1 MHVVATLQGVTKRS
15 PLLCRG
21 VVKRDPL
28 PCKVSGKTQIPRGKP
43 GLPRPGDGVDFHDLT
58 SGDLAAEVVRISDE
72 HPRWLALCGACAK
85 FAQAEQPARQKII
98 PAVTFSGCAPAL

>member
-1 MHVVATLQGVTKRS
+1 MQGGRETR
-15 PLLCRG
+15 PPCIEG
-21 VVKRDPL
+21 V
-28 PCKVSGKTQIPRGKP
+28 GKTQIPRGKP

-85 FAQAEQPARQKII
+85 FAQAEQPAQQENYTESIQVHLRF
-98 PAVTFSGCAPAL
+98 V